1 MQLGRLGWFCVKEE
15 EICCHICVVHAPGE
29 MGGWKEVAA
38 GCDFHRLEKE
48 CGYTW

>member
-1 MQLGRLGWFCVKEE
+1 MEEEE